1 MAIGAAG
8 IAARLRETLPAD
20 RVIDDPATLLP
31 YAYDASFWS
40 LRQRRVP
47 EAVVV
52 PESTAEVVSV
62 VRVANETGTPIV
74 ARGAG
79 TGQTGGAF
87 APEGGIVISFA
98 RMRKILAIDRRN
110 LQAVAVA
117 GLLYIA
123 FSNALANHTP
133 FFPPHTRRGR
143 ACNLVRMAAN
153 NARAPPPWR
162 MGT

>member
-62 VRVANETGTPIV
+62 VRVANETGTPTV

-79 TGQTGGAF
+79 TGQTGGAI
-87 APEGGIVISFA
+87 APEGGSVLTFS
-98 RMRKILAIDRRN
+98 RMRRIPQIDRPN
-110 LQAVAVA
+110 LQTVVAP
-117 GLLYIA
+117 GLA
-123 FSNALANHTP
+123 FFGFPKTPPRHGP
-133 FFPPHTRRGR
+133 FFPT
-143 ACNLVRMAAN
+143 N
-153 NARAPPPWR
+153 PPPPR
-162 MGT
+162 PRTPCG

>member
-1 MAIGAAG
+1 MALGAAG
-8 IAARLRETLPAD
+8 IAARVRDELPAG

-40 LRQRRVP
+40 LRQRRIP

-52 PESTAEVVSV
+52 PESPAEVVSV

-79 TGQTGGAF
+79 TGQTGGAI

-98 RMRKILAIDRRN
+98 RMRRILEIDRPN
-110 LQAVAVA
+110 LQAGVQP
-117 GLLYIA
+117 GLVHVD
-123 FSNALANHTP
+123 FQNALASHGP
-133 FFPPHTRRGR
+133 FFPPDPRKRR
-143 ACNLVRMAAN
+143 ACNPA
-153 NARAPPPWR
+153 
-162 MGT
+162 